1 MKRFVSLFFLTFLS
15 ANNIEVVPFDWGGQF
30 GYLNQGGAIFWNSD
44 WRSNNLLF
52 DGTWTVYPRMFGPEI
67 KNGFKPNNQSMIVGR
82 DSVGIISSFQYDQGD
97 YLLDRFGFTMDYNMN
112 KRNAKLHG
120 FKRTYAG
127 GINQYSNGSLQ
138 PQQQSYIFSYQS
150 KEGKDGGGIS
160 LGHFNTNSGFPDSSD
175 GSLIDNRITT
185 SNLFWNKDSEKLD
198 IRLSIDYFLQRYK
211 TRHSLALTEKS
222 RYLTREQYQLELAYP
237 LFNFHTILSF
247 GKNIR
252 GIKTGNLK
260 STEWDDVVLRVNTKQ
275 INFSAGLFYFNKI
288 SYFKRAVNI
297 DKIFGLAQINFHYNY
312 NYKPIHPYFKISQ
325 PGTVQNLIPIES
337 ISGSFILNLKK
348 NIFTTVISRIEDKSK
363 MNYEIDKGS
372 QNFESSYERIN
383 FIYKTNMIPFFDT
396 EINYV
401 IQGQEG
407 FYSAAVGEWFG
418 LKLYSSFELFDKYM
432 LIDINSELKHYKNR
446 RTKSYFNF
454 IEMVPVLSPEIKSY
468 EPINIFSASITAKV
482 SKFIIAYEW
491 YNISQLIFR
500 AINSYQNNYFELQPD
515 MPALGRQVNL
525 TISWMFQD

>member
-1 MKRFVSLFFLTFLS
+1 L
-15 ANNIEVVPFDWGGQF
+15 
-30 GYLNQGGAIFWNSD
+30 
-44 WRSNNLLF
+44 
-52 DGTWTVYPRMFGPEI
+52 
-67 KNGFKPNNQSMIVGR
+67 
-82 DSVGIISSFQYDQGD
+82 
-97 YLLDRFGFTMDYNMN
+97 
-112 KRNAKLHG
+112 
-120 FKRTYAG
+120 
-127 GINQYSNGSLQ
+127 
-138 PQQQSYIFSYQS
+138 
-150 KEGKDGGGIS
+150 
-160 LGHFNTNSGFPDSSD
+160 
-175 GSLIDNRITT
+175 
-185 SNLFWNKDSEKLD
+185 
-198 IRLSIDYFLQRYK
+198 
-211 TRHSLALTEKS
+211 
-222 RYLTREQYQLELAYP
+222 
-237 LFNFHTILSF
+237 

-252 GIKTGNLK
+252 GIKIGNLK

-401 IQGQEG
+401 FQGQEG

-454 IEMVPVLSPEIKSY
+454 IEMVPVLSQEIKSY